1 MVDTMRFDQY
11 KRTDSVPSNYSG
23 GSQAVYGNNA
33 DNATF
38 QTYLLK
44 LNPHIIIND
53 GVSLKGMI
61 TTGYGM
67 GGFLGDEATNTQ
79 GTSAMNG
86 MLYNSSP
93 SGDSTLS
100 LAQFYA
106 EIYSDTGLYRVG
118 RFAKSWGLGAI
129 YNAGT
134 DHDDRFFTLYDG
146 IELEYRLGKFYF
158 KPYYA
163 KINTANALT
172 RDAMTSEVG
181 VSAEYDNPD
190 NNTKLGLLYAKRE
203 IGSSTNIQA
212 RDEDFD
218 IANTAAQTH
227 NIGGAKIK
235 LIDVYAEKSWDKI
248 TAKIEVPIFSGDAGN
263 IYNATTFS
271 SFKARAY
278 LGDLSYASSGSWKYG
293 LLAGSVSGDDGQ
305 TNAFEALSLN
315 PNFQVAQLMFRYNL
329 DALQN
334 RNSRNSL
341 FDSAVSNATFARL
354 YARYA
359 SETVAWN
366 FAFIWAKAQEVGKAG
381 SQYYNHERGYRT
393 STAMTT
399 NQSDDLGYEVDISFD
414 YFWNPN
420 VTITGFLGY
429 HFVGDYYKYT
439 GNTGDPELNLKNP
452 FVTGL
457 RMAVNF

>member
-1 MVDTMRFDQY
+1 M
-11 KRTDSVPSNYSG
+11 
-23 GSQAVYGNNA
+23 
-33 DNATF
+33 
-38 QTYLLK
+38 
-44 LNPHIIIND
+44 
-53 GVSLKGMI
+53 
-61 TTGYGM
+61 
-67 GGFLGDEATNTQ
+67 
-79 GTSAMNG
+79 
-86 MLYNSSP
+86 
-93 SGDSTLS
+93 
-100 LAQFYA
+100 
-106 EIYSDTGLYRVG
+106 
-118 RFAKSWGLGAI
+118 
-129 YNAGT
+129 
-134 DHDDRFFTLYDG
+134 
-146 IELEYRLGKFYF
+146 
-158 KPYYA
+158 
-163 KINTANALT
+163 
-172 RDAMTSEVG
+172 
-181 VSAEYDNPD
+181 
-190 NNTKLGLLYAKRE
+190 
-203 IGSSTNIQA
+203 
-212 RDEDFD
+212 
-218 IANTAAQTH
+218 
-227 NIGGAKIK
+227 
-235 LIDVYAEKSWDKI
+235 YAEKSWDKI

-278 LGDLSYASSGSWKYG
+278 LGDLSYTSSGSWKYG

-381 SQYYNHERGYRT
+381 SLYYNHERGYRT